1 MSYLYV
7 VIRSVISAVVLFLLT
22 KWMGQKQISQLNM
35 FDYTVGIT
43 IGSIAADMAINTQEN
58 DWIFVIA
65 MAVYAAI
72 AVFVSVITTKSLKAR
87 SVLSGK
93 PLLLIEDGQ
102 WLRENMMLAKLDI
115 DDVLSLIHI

>member
-65 MAVYAAI
+65 MAVYAAKAGMP
-72 AVFVSVITTKSLKAR
+72 AVVLLPAGHVALGKVAQALMHGAKVISIPLK
-87 SVLSGK
+87 K
-93 PLLLIEDGQ
+93 
-102 WLRENMMLAKLDI
+102 
-115 DDVLSLIHI
+115 

>member
-58 DWIFVIA
+58 DWIFCNCNG
-65 MAVYAAI
+65 
-72 AVFVSVITTKSLKAR
+72 SLRCNR
-87 SVLSGK
+87 SFCISHYNQKV
-93 PLLLIEDGQ
+93 
-102 WLRENMMLAKLDI
+102 
-115 DDVLSLIHI
+115 